1 MTPVNPIMSKPT
13 LRELVE
19 TEKPLVMPL
28 AHDALTARLIERAG
42 FRCVGIGGSALLA
55 SRYGLPDIGLA
66 GFGEMLAGIRDVI
79 AATGLPLVVD
89 GDDGYGDVVAVA
101 HMVETYARLGVG
113 GIVLEDQM
121 RVAKQ
126 PGDAGAVAVVSPEE
140 MVAKLK
146 VAVATCAGTDVRI
159 IARCDAYK
167 LEGLDGA
174 LRRGERYLAAG
185 AHGIFIPGVGT
196 PEELAAIGRKFK
208 GEHLM
213 TVQFEGRK
221 TWLPPAELHA
231 MGFRHIA
238 LPGVLLPR
246 VVDAME
252 NALAALHRFVATGEP
267 LPSYAADDAKRSL
280 DGALNFDKWKSIAA
294 LMPQTSS

>member
-1 MTPVNPIMSKPT
+1 MPKPT
-13 LRELVE
+13 LRHLVE
-19 TEKPLVMPL
+19 TETPLVMPL

-55 SRYGLPDIGLA
+55 ARYGLPDIGLA

-79 AATGLPLVVD
+79 AATSLPLVVD

-101 HMVETYARLGVG
+101 HMVETYARLGVA

-126 PGDAGAVAVVSPEE
+126 PGDAGAVAVVPPDE
-140 MVAKLK
+140 MIAKLR
-146 VAVATCAGTDVRI
+146 VAVATCAGTDLRI

-185 AHGIFIPGVGT
+185 AHGIFIPGVAT
-196 PEELAAIGRKFK
+196 PEELAAIGTRFR
-208 GEHLM
+208 GAHLM

-231 MGFRHIA
+231 MGFRHVA
-238 LPGVLLPR
+238 LPGLLLPR
-246 VVDAME
+246 VVDTMDRT
-252 NALAALHRFVATGEP
+252 LADLRRFVATGAP
-267 LPSYAADDAKRSL
+267 LPAYAAEDAKRAL
-280 DGALNFDKWKSIAA
+280 DGALDFDKWKSIAA
-294 LMPQTSS
+294 QMPQSRT